1 MLGWKLMAL
10 LLPLLL
16 APAGPSVIE
25 MTSTMV
31 FQPKELTVVAGEVV
45 VWKNTSR
52 MPHSVNTIPEECKT
66 DEGKKWVKVPNG
78 ALGFYSGEIRP
89 DEEYRLRFD
98 MPGTY
103 QYLCVFHEDQVMRGT
118 IVVQGSK

>member
-1 MLGWKLMAL
+1 MFWKLAAL
-10 LLPLLL
+10 VSLVI

-31 FQPKELTVVAGEVV
+31 FLPKELTVVAGEVV
-45 VWKNTSR
+45 VWKNVSQ
-52 MPHSVNTIPEECKT
+52 MPHSVNTIAGECKS

-78 ALGFYSGEIRP
+78 ALGFFSGEIKP
-89 DEEYRLRFD
+89 DQEFRLRFD
-98 MPGTY
+98 VPGTY
-103 QYLCVFHEDQVMRGT
+103 QYLCTFHEDQVMRGT